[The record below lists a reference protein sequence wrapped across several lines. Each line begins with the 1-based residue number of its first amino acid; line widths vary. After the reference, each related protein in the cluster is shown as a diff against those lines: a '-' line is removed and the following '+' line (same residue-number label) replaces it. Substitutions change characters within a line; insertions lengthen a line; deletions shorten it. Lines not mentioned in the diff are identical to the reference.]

1 MVSFSKCSSS
11 YLTVAQD
18 LAPVL
23 FAVQDRRNTHI
34 YAKLALALT
43 LVYVPGLACCVR
55 TYGARVPASCAL
67 CTYRRP
73 RAAACNQGRGLHARY
88 VYAVY

>member
-1 MVSFSKCSSS
+1 MVSFSTCSSS
-11 YLTVAQD
+11 YLNVAQD

-55 TYGARVPASCAL
+55 TYGVRVPASCAL
-67 CTYRRP
+67 YVYRRP